1 MIMIGGGGSF
11 TTLSSGW
18 LRSAGVTELSKGAKT
33 RCAVNHAISHGSDN
47 AKSKNICDLQESDM
61 RMGPKKKKK
70 SICESEKDERLKR
83 ADRF

>member
-1 MIMIGGGGSF
+1 M
-11 TTLSSGW
+11 
-18 LRSAGVTELSKGAKT
+18 TELSKGAKT

-47 AKSKNICDLQESDM
+47 AKSKNIRDLQESDM
-61 RMGPKKKKK
+61 RMGKKKKK

>member
-70 SICESEKDERLKR
+70 SQYAKVKRMKD
-83 ADRF
+83 